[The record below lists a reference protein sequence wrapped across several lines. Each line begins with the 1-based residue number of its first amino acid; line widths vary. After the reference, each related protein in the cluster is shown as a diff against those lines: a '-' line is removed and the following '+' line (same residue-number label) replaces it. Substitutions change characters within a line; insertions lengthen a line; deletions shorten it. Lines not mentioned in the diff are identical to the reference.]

1 MPALRFSTAWG
12 GWTPGPKALATMV
25 IKRVSPMSAAKIGGT
40 LGVML
45 GVVIG
50 GCISLFMLAFGGA
63 MAAAEDEAAAGGAFV
78 GMLFGAG
85 AIIVLPIFY
94 GVFMFVLGALY
105 AALYNVTAK
114 FVGGLEID
122 AA

>member
-1 MPALRFSTAWG
+1 MPALWPSTAWG
-12 GWTPGPKALATMV
+12 GWTRGPKALATMV

-45 GVVIG
+45 GLVIG
-50 GCISLFMLAFGGA
+50 GCISLFMMAFGGA
-63 MAAAEDEAAAGGAFV
+63 MAAADDEAAGGAIV
-78 GMLFGAG
+78 GMMFGAG
-85 AIIVLPIFY
+85 AIIVVPIFY
-94 GVFMFVLGALY
+94 GVFMFVMGALY

>member
-1 MPALRFSTAWG
+1 MPALWPSTAWG
-12 GWTPGPKALATMV
+12 GWTRGPKALATMV

-40 LGVML
+40 LGA
-45 GVVIG
+45 VIG
-50 GCISLFMLAFGGA
+50 LLIGACFSLIALTFGRA
-63 MAAAEDEAAAGGAFV
+63 MAAADDEAAGGAFA
-78 GMLFGAG
+78 GMLLGAG
-85 AIIVLPIFY
+85 AIIVVPIFY
-94 GVFMFVLGALY
+94 GVFMFVMGALY

>member
-1 MPALRFSTAWG
+1 M
-12 GWTPGPKALATMV
+12 ATMV

-40 LGVML
+40 LGA
-45 GVVIG
+45 VIG
-50 GCISLFMLAFGGA
+50 LLIGACFSLIALTFGRA
-63 MAAAEDEAAAGGAFV
+63 MAAADDEAAGGAFA
-78 GMLFGAG
+78 GMLLGAG
-85 AIIVLPIFY
+85 AIIVVPIFY
-94 GVFMFVLGALY
+94 GVFMFVMGALY

>member
-1 MPALRFSTAWG
+1 
-12 GWTPGPKALATMV
+12 
-25 IKRVSPMSAAKIGGT
+25 MSAAKIGGT

-45 GVVIG
+45 GLVIG
-50 GCISLFMLAFGGA
+50 ACISLFMLAFGSA
-63 MAAAEDEAAAGGAFV
+63 MAAADDEAAAGGAIV
-78 GMLFGAG
+78 GMMFGAG
-85 AIIVLPIFY
+85 AIIVVPIFY
-94 GVFMFVLGALY
+94 GVFMFVMGALY